1 MSENDEHWRQFQ
13 GTELGSLMS
22 QLYGNQNKPKINYP
36 KPRTTPSL
44 PQKEFIPGG
53 SKLDAA
59 DPRKSTKRSVSL
71 IVPKVATRVTES
83 IKPIDIIPKRRHAE
97 KIKEELDDIVMRN
110 TCYRPAHVKPSSTE
124 YEKERLNQIFSF
136 KGGKALPEELT
147 NPVRE
152 TPMEL
157 SAKKKEAERIASIR
171 ERRGLSQKVVAATI
185 LSDNEQFADHIVQE
199 INERRQ
205 YIEEMKSMGALKPT
219 TEAAI
224 KAEIASKL
232 NELKNY
238 QI

>member
-1 MSENDEHWRQFQ
+1 
-13 GTELGSLMS
+13 MS

-44 PQKEFIPGG
+44 PPKEFIPGG

-59 DPRKSTKRSVSL
+59 DPRKATRRSVSL
-71 IVPKVATRVTES
+71 IVPKVATRVPES

-97 KIKEELDDIVMRN
+97 KIREELDDIVMRN
-110 TCYRPAHVKPSSTE
+110 TCYRPAHIKPSSTE

-157 SAKKKEAERIASIR
+157 SAKKKEAERIAAIR
-171 ERRGLSQKVVAATI
+171 ERRGISQKVVAAAV
-185 LSDNEQFADHIVQE
+185 LSNSEQFADQIVQE
-199 INERRQ
+199 INDRRQ
-205 YIEEMKSMGALKPT
+205 YIEEMRSMGALKPAI
-219 TEAAI
+219 EAAL

-232 NELKNY
+232 NELKDY
-238 QI
+238 QT

>member
-1 MSENDEHWRQFQ
+1 MSEGDEHWRQFQ

-53 SKLDAA
+53 SKLDAN
-59 DPRKSTKRSVSL
+59 DPRKSTRRSVSL
-71 IVPKVATRVTES
+71 TVPKVAIRVTES
-83 IKPIDIIPKRRHAE
+83 IKPIDVIPRRRHAE

-157 SAKKKEAERIASIR
+157 SAKKKEAERIAAIR
-171 ERRGLSQKVVAATI
+171 ERRGISQKVVAATV
-185 LSDNEQFADHIVQE
+185 LSNSEQFADQIVQE
-199 INERRQ
+199 INDRRQ
-205 YIEEMKSMGALKPT
+205 YIEEMRSMGALKPAI
-219 TEAAI
+219 EAAL

-232 NELKNY
+232 NELKDY
-238 QI
+238 QT